1 MPQFAYQG
9 RNARGEL
16 VKGVLE
22 GASSGAVADQLFST
36 GITPVHIN
44 EAAGAA
50 AAAAGGGAA
59 KRREIRFGEPKVELA
74 DLMLFSR
81 QMHTLLKSGV
91 PIIRALAGLQESS
104 QNPTLAKVVGEVR
117 DGLESGRELS
127 FSMRAHPKVFS
138 AFMVNMVRVGEMTG
152 RLDEVFL
159 RLYDFFAFEK
169 KMSDDIRA
177 ALRYPMFVMI
187 ALAAAMFIVNIFVI
201 PAFAKMFAS
210 FKTELPL
217 MTRVL
222 IATSDAFVAYWWLML
237 IGIVAAVVGFRLY
250 TAAPKGRYAWDWLKL
265 KLPVV
270 GGLVH
275 KATLARF
282 SRSFAIS
289 GKSGVPIVQGLAMV
303 AEVVDNAFLES
314 RILQMRD
321 GIERGESILRTAVA
335 TGVFDPVVLQM
346 VAVGEETGEIDDLMG
361 EIADMYEREV
371 TIEVEGLTAK
381 IEPLLLVFMGVL
393 VLVLALGVFL
403 PMWDMASA
411 ARGGGGAR

>member
-1 MPQFAYQG
+1 VPQFAYQG

-44 EAAGAA
+44 ESAGGAA
-50 AAAAGGGAA
+50 AIGGGES
-59 KRREIRFGEPKVELA
+59 KSLNIRFGEPTVELS

-91 PIIRALAGLQESS
+91 PIIRALAGLTESS
-104 QNPTLAKVVGEVR
+104 QNPTLAKVIGQVR
-117 DGLESGRELS
+117 EGLESGRELS

-138 AFMVNMVRVGEMTG
+138 SFMINMVRVGEMTG
-152 RLDEVFL
+152 RLDDVFM
-159 RLYDFFAFEK
+159 RLYEFFAFEK
-169 KMSDDIRA
+169 KMRDDIKA
-177 ALRYPMFVMI
+177 ALRYPMIVI
-187 ALAAAMFIVNIFVI
+187 GALVVAMFIVNIFVI

-210 FKTELPL
+210 FKSQLPL
-217 MTRVL
+217 MTRIL
-222 IATSDAFVAYWWLML
+222 IWTSDFFVAYWALL
-237 IGIVAAVVGFRLY
+237 IIGLVAGAMAFRVY
-250 TAAPKGRYAWDWLKL
+250 TRTPKGRYAWDWLKL
-265 KLPVV
+265 RMPVI
-270 GGLVH
+270 GSLVH

-282 SRSFAIS
+282 SRSFALA
-289 GKSGVPIVQGLAMV
+289 GKSGVPIVQALALV
-303 AEVVDNAFLES
+303 AEVVDNAYLES

-335 TGVFDPVVLQM
+335 AGVFDPVGLQM

-381 IEPLLLVFMGVL
+381 LEPILLVFVGIL
-393 VLVLALGVFL
+393 VLILALGVFL

-411 ARGGGGAR
+411 AKGGGGAR

>member
-1 MPQFAYQG
+1 VPQFAYQG

-50 AAAAGGGAA
+50 APAAGAAAA

-104 QNPTLAKVVGEVR
+104 QNPTLARVVGEVR

-138 AFMVNMVRVGEMTG
+138 SFMVNMVRVGEMTG

-270 GGLVH
+270 GGLIH

-381 IEPLLLVFMGVL
+381 IEPILLVFMGVL

>member
-22 GASSGAVADQLFST
+22 GPTSGAVADQLFAT

-44 EAAGAA
+44 EAGAA
-50 AAAAGGGAA
+50 APSAAGA
-59 KRREIRFGEPKVELA
+59 KRFEIRLGEPKVELA

-91 PIIRALAGLQESS
+91 PIIRALSGLQESS
-104 QNPTLAKVVGEVR
+104 QNPTLKRVVGEVR
-117 DGLESGRELS
+117 EGLESGRELS

-138 AFMVNMVRVGEMTG
+138 SFMVNMVRVGEMTG

-169 KMSDDIRA
+169 KMREDIRA
-177 ALRYPMFVMI
+177 ALRYPLFVLI
-187 ALAAAMFIVNIFVI
+187 ALGIALVIVNIFVI

-210 FKTELPL
+210 FKAQLPL
-217 MTRVL
+217 MTRAL
-222 IATSDAFVAYWWLML
+222 IAVSNAFVAYWWLML
-237 IGIVAAVVGFRLY
+237 AVLVLGVVFFRLY
-250 TAAPKGRYAWDWLKL
+250 TAAPKGRYAWDWFKL
-265 KLPVV
+265 RIPVV
-270 GGLVH
+270 GGLIH

-282 SRSFAIS
+282 SRSFALA
-289 GKSGVPIVQGLAMV
+289 GKSGVPIVQSLALV
-303 AEVVDNAFLES
+303 AEVVDNAYLEA

-371 TIEVEGLTAK
+371 AIEVEGLTAK
-381 IEPLLLVFMGVL
+381 VEPILLLFMGAL

-403 PMWDMASA
+403 PMWDMAAA

>member
-44 EAAGAA
+44 EASGAA
-50 AAAAGGGAA
+50 AAAPGAG
-59 KRREIRFGEPKVELA
+59 RRFEIRFGEPKVELA

-91 PIIRALAGLQESS
+91 PIIRALAGLQESA
-104 QNPTLAKVVGEVR
+104 QNPTLKRVVGEVR
-117 DGLESGRELS
+117 EGLESGRELS
-127 FSMRAHPKVFS
+127 FSMRQHPRVFS
-138 AFMVNMVRVGEMTG
+138 SFMVNMVRVGEMTG

-159 RLYDFFAFEK
+159 RLYEFFSFEK
-169 KMSDDIRA
+169 KMREDIRA
-177 ALRYPMFVMI
+177 ALRYPSIVV
-187 ALAAAMFIVNIFVI
+187 LAIVAAMFVVNIFVI

-210 FKTELPL
+210 FKAQLPL
-217 MTRVL
+217 MTRLL
-222 IATSDAFVAYWWLML
+222 IATSEAFVAWWPLMIAAA
-237 IGIVAAVVGFRLY
+237 IGAFLGFRFY
-250 TAAPKGRYAWDWLKL
+250 VATPKGRYGWDWLKL
-265 KLPVV
+265 RLPVV
-270 GGLVH
+270 GSLIH

-282 SRSFAIS
+282 SRSFALA
-289 GKSGVPIVQGLAMV
+289 GKSGVPIVQSLALV
-303 AEVVDNAFLES
+303 AEVVDNAYLEA

-346 VAVGEETGEIDDLMG
+346 VAVGEETGEIDDLMA

-381 IEPLLLVFMGVL
+381 IEPILLVFMGIL

-411 ARGGGGAR
+411 ARGGGGSAR

>member
-1 MPQFAYQG
+1 VPQFAYQG

-22 GASSGAVADQLFST
+22 GPSSGAVADQLFST

-44 EAAGAA
+44 EASGAA
-50 AAAAGGGAA
+50 APAARGGA
-59 KRREIRFGEPKVELA
+59 KRMEIRFGEPRVELS

-104 QNPTLAKVVGEVR
+104 QNPTLSRVVGEVR
-117 DGLESGRELS
+117 EGLESGRELS
-127 FSMRAHPKVFS
+127 FTMRAHPKVFS
-138 AFMVNMVRVGEMTG
+138 SFMVNMVRVGEMTG

-169 KMSDDIRA
+169 KMREDIRA
-177 ALRYPMFVMI
+177 ALRYPMIVI
-187 ALAAAMFIVNIFVI
+187 VALAAAMFIVNIFVI

-210 FKTELPL
+210 FKAQLPL
-217 MTRVL
+217 MTRIL
-222 IATSDAFVAYWWLML
+222 IATSEAFVAWWPLM
-237 IGIVAAVVGFRLY
+237 IVAGVAAFFGFRFY
-250 TAAPKGRYAWDWLKL
+250 TATPKGRYGWDWLKL
-265 KLPVV
+265 RLPVV
-270 GGLVH
+270 GPLIH

-282 SRSFAIS
+282 SRSFALA
-289 GKSGVPIVQGLAMV
+289 GKSGVPIVQSLALV
-303 AEVVDNAFLES
+303 SEVVDNAYLES

-381 IEPLLLVFMGVL
+381 LEPLLLVFMGIL